1 MQITYQEAIRVDGV
15 SKLYEIFSLP
25 RHRLWQLLT
34 LGKKRFCT
42 DFWALSDVSLRIRRG
57 ETFGIVGRNGAGKST
72 LLQLICGILT
82 PTQGVIHVNG
92 RVTALLELG
101 AGLNAEFTG
110 FENIQMMAS
119 VLGIPPDEV
128 ERRIPAIVEFAQ
140 LGDFMHRPVKLYS
153 SGMIMRL
160 AFSTAIS
167 FDPDILVVDE
177 AMAVGDELFQA
188 KCMRRIDHM
197 KSNGATILFVSHSMG
212 TITQICD
219 RAALLDAGRLLEVG
233 SAKSVA
239 AHYNKLLFGGP
250 GAARS
255 TLDSVAAAPPAAA
268 SDLAPSARAT
278 PMPPTPPILT
288 RRPIA
293 DELSAATVLR
303 ENPNPMSS
311 DAAGHILEVGVVGYD
326 FRNLII
332 ESGETVSFRMRV
344 RFNRDVR
351 DVIMGMMLTTAT
363 GVDCYHTNLLC
374 KQDPIDLCRT
384 DDIYVVD
391 FEYPLRLAAGSYI
404 AVFDCQHGLRSDTK
418 LVDIFYEALYLTV
431 PAERPIED
439 GGIAALGARICYEKI
454 IHDN

>member
-1 MQITYQEAIRVDGV
+1 MQITHQEAVRVDGV

-34 LGKKRFCT
+34 FGKKRFCT
-42 DFWALSDVSLRIRRG
+42 DFWALSDISLQIRRG

-82 PTQGVIHVNG
+82 PTQGVINVNG

-101 AGLNAEFTG
+101 AGLNTDFTG
-110 FENIQMMAS
+110 LENIRMMAA
-119 VLGIPPDEV
+119 VLGIPSEDV
-128 ERRIPAIVEFAQ
+128 DRRIPAIVDFAQ
-140 LGDFMHRPVKLYS
+140 LGDFMQRPVKLYS

-160 AFSTAIS
+160 AFSTAIN

-177 AMAVGDELFQA
+177 AMAVGDELFQS
-188 KCMRRIDHM
+188 KCMRRIDEM

-219 RAALLDAGRLLEVG
+219 RAALIDAGRLLEVG

-239 AHYNKLLFGGP
+239 AHYNKLLYGGP
-250 GAARS
+250 AATRS
-255 TLDSVAAAPPAAA
+255 SPNLVAAPRPAAA
-268 SDLAPSARAT
+268 LGAAPS
-278 PMPPTPPILT
+278 PVPQPVPSSVPK
-288 RRPIA
+288 
-293 DELSAATVLR
+293 DLSDATVLR
-303 ENPNPMSS
+303 HNPIPMSH
-311 DAAGHILEVGVVGYD
+311 DAPGHLFEAGIDGYD

-332 ESGETVSFRMRV
+332 ESGENVCFRMRV

-351 DVIMGMMLTTAT
+351 DVIMGMMLTTST

-374 KQDPIDLCRT
+374 RQNPIDICKAG
-384 DDIYVVD
+384 DIYDVS

-431 PAERPIED
+431 PPNRPVED
-439 GGIAALGARICYEKI
+439 GGIAALGARIHYETTT
-454 IHDN
+454 HVN